1 MAQQERGLKLRCR
14 EGHFEMAEF
23 ELKRQPDGYWMWV
36 SCDFDGHQGGHW
48 LAPDPQHA
56 GNVFVSST
64 PHSWAGAVE
73 AFERQGSMGSATGG
87 LVSAYT
93 C

>member
-48 LAPDPQHA
+48 LAPDPA
-56 GNVFVSST
+56 EADNVYVSSS
-64 PHSWAGAVE
+64 PYSWAGAVE
-73 AFERQGSMGSATGG
+73 AFKAKDQWEAQQEA
-87 LVSAYT
+87 
-93 C
+93 